1 MSGESW
7 LRWGIV
13 REREVVPVATDAE
26 AVRGIALT
34 AKLDLAPAQRTEEA
48 LMQDTL
54 QRTLGDSPRT
64 LEAPDLSDERL
75 MARLQ
80 SEDPDALDVLFS
92 RHSRLVFS
100 IAFRILHDAGEAEEV
115 VQDSF
120 LYVYRKALS
129 FEPSKG
135 SAKVWIIQVAYSRA
149 RDRKARLLRRVFY
162 LRTDIES
169 VGLSD
174 TLVGQPD
181 IEREIDAKIEFDR
194 LQCAFEDLTEIQRET
209 LKLFYRGIYLTPPT
223 PRCSV
228 WGHGRGLS
236 EDVAGVGAAFLH
248 RGILC

>member
-1 MSGESW
+1 
-7 LRWGIV
+7 
-13 REREVVPVATDAE
+13 
-26 AVRGIALT
+26 
-34 AKLDLAPAQRTEEA
+34 
-48 LMQDTL
+48 
-54 QRTLGDSPRT
+54 
-64 LEAPDLSDERL
+64 

-149 RDRKARLLRRVFY
+149 RDRKARLLRRGFY